1 MSLRDLLKNP
11 TEYKIGTETVLTGIV
26 FKQKS
31 ILYPDGDE
39 RPLLGERVTFDITN
53 ENAEPTFA
61 YGDNYGRSTIDQ
73 FVRGGTKYAVEAR
86 KTDYDRIKKFLYDT
100 PDGKLFLQKQVALQL
115 LNPRPQTIYNLGV
128 NTLASVAAAGVSNVT
143 RGGVLGGTIGNF
155 LGGIFKEQNY
165 LTDIEKDYDDNPRIF
180 REINYGLGDPGKPS
194 SKSALEK
201 LKDLNPFKEKNR
213 EGYNVSLAIDQVNF
227 APIFQDDPAQP
238 DSINSSIKDF
248 IPFRFEI
255 INQDSGHNDI
265 IVFRAFLDN
274 ISDDYSA
281 THNTYK
287 YNGRGEEFFTY
298 NKFARKISFSFKI
311 AAQSRHEMM
320 PLYQK
325 LNYLVAQT
333 APNYSSTGRIRTP
346 FLKLTIGDWFNKLPG
361 LITSVGLSWQKDYP
375 WEIVLDRYVNKGG
388 YLRGKDKDML
398 ILPHVLD
405 VSVSF
410 QPIHDFVPNNTMT
423 SPFIG
428 IHGNANWMQPKGFS
442 TSNENDLSSVGGLV
456 YDILN
461 PPFVQTESFTD
472 VITDPSL
479 NDFGDQINFPPSG

>member
-1 MSLRDLLKNP
+1 MSLRNLLKNP
-11 TEYKIGTETVLTGIV
+11 TEYVIGGVSQID

-31 ILYPDGDE
+31 ILYPDGPYDK
-39 RPLLGERVTFDITN
+39 RPLLGERVTFDITD
-53 ENAEPTFA
+53 ENAKPTFR
-61 YGDNYGRSTIDQ
+61 GVGRDHGTFGGLDAFI
-73 FVRGGTKYAVEAR
+73 RGGASVAFSR
-86 KTDYDRIKKFLYDT
+86 RLMDADRIGRFLYTT
-100 PDGKLFLQKQVALQL
+100 PEGIQFLATQTALQL

-227 APIFQDDPAQP
+227 APIFQDDPARP

-298 NKFARKISFSFKI
+298 NKFARKIQFSFKV

-320 PLYQK
+320 PIYQK

-375 WEIVLDRYVNKGG
+375 WEIVLDRYVNKEG

-410 QPIHDFVPNNTMT
+410 QPIHDFVPNNTIT

-461 PPFVQTESFTD
+461 PP
-472 VITDPSL
+472 ITVYKTS
-479 NDFGDQINFPPSG
+479 NS